1 MNNQPFFRVLPSS
14 SEVAHQEFETQGNNV
29 LNIREVNYNT
39 RHQDIRRNDD
49 VGPRIFSK
57 SGEDNGIMVQNVI
70 IFCFRAS
77 AQSRSGTCMLLSG
90 LEKEA

>member
-14 SEVAHQEFETQGNNV
+14 SEVAYQEFETQGNNV
-29 LNIREVNYNT
+29 LNIREVNT
-39 RHQDIRRNDD
+39 RHHGVRRNDD

-57 SGEDNGIMVQNVI
+57 SGEDNGIMVQKVI
-70 IFCFRAS
+70 IFCFRTS
-77 AQSRSGTCMLLSG
+77 AQSRSGNWMLLLG